1 MDVRL
6 GRRCLAPQVAVGET
20 RRARPINLG
29 GWLELAAVQSH
40 NTVELLHL
48 TRSEKCNHKQE

>member
-6 GRRCLAPQVAVGET
+6 GRRCLAPQVADGET
-20 RRARPINLG
+20 GRARPGNLG

-40 NTVELLHL
+40 NTPARILPRGFIG
-48 TRSEKCNHKQE
+48 T